1 MASKRTLTSG
11 GVATGGIYHHEK
23 EELTE
28 LQHEAMAIFSCS
40 NAALYPGVFP
50 GIRKFEA
57 EIVSMVLNMM
67 NGDVKKGHC
76 GCLTSGRTR
85 ICFNGCPG
93 TPRIFP

>member
-1 MASKRTLTSG
+1 MACERTLTSG

-28 LQHEAMAIFSCS
+28 LQHEAMAVFSCS
-40 NAALYPGVFP
+40 NAACILGCFP

-67 NGDVKKGHC
+67 NGEC
-76 GCLTSGRTR
+76 
-85 ICFNGCPG
+85 
-93 TPRIFP
+93 